1 MIVGDIGIISK
12 KTMEIKML
20 FGKCIL
26 ILQKTKQE
34 FWKVSNLKY
43 IINLDYLRQLSFP
56 NMYIFFKNQKQTKK
70 GADNDKARCWML

>member
-1 MIVGDIGIISK
+1 MDDLQSPSWIRSLYFFLGVITFDIVKIHFQVLKDASLVMIIGDTGIISK

-34 FWKVSNLKY
+34 F
-43 IINLDYLRQLSFP
+43 
-56 NMYIFFKNQKQTKK
+56 
-70 GADNDKARCWML
+70 